1 MEASLEGNK
10 IVGAIL
16 TGAILAIGSGVLA
29 TIIYSPHKPERNA
42 YQVDVSVLASS
53 GGAAA
58 QAVAP
63 IAQRLASADAGKG
76 AATAKVCLSCHTFD
90 EGAPNKIGPNLY
102 GTVGEEIG
110 KGKGGFA
117 FSPAL
122 SGHGGK
128 WDYENLDRFL
138 TSPKEF
144 APGTKM
150 SFAGLSKPDQRANVI
165 AFLRSLSANPIPLP
179 AADAQGATPPPG
191 QDEKGE
197 AKKPASQP

>member
-1 MEASLEGNK
+1 MEASLEGQK
-10 IVGAIL
+10 FIGAIL

-29 TIIYSPHKPERNA
+29 GIIYSPHKPEHNA
-42 YQVDVSVLASS
+42 YQVDVSVLAA
-53 GGAAA
+53 GGGESAA
-58 QAVAP
+58 QSLVP
-63 IAQRLASADAGKG
+63 IAQRLAAADAGKG

-102 GTVGEEIG
+102 DTVGEEIG
-110 KGKGGFA
+110 KGKA
-117 FSPAL
+117 SYPFSPAL

-165 AFLRSLSANPIPLP
+165 AFLRSLSADPVPLP
-179 AADAQGATPPPG
+179 TKDAPDNTSASGS
-191 QDEKGE
+191 EKSGTTIS
-197 AKKPASQP
+197 APAP